1 MTDSTAGKVPI
12 IACVRDAWL
21 FFAGNWKLFLP
32 AAGIAAL
39 ISQLGLLLNLMAPAD
54 AQPTV
59 LGLFVGDIVVMIPTL
74 LAGIA
79 FTAAVFRKFLR
90 NEYLGPTGLAAGLD
104 ELRLLG
110 AFGALMCLF
119 VPIVALVAIV
129 LSITVFSRFNA
140 TPAEWNIL
148 LADPEAMSAKLLEV
162 LGEEGSAAL
171 SLFIMIVFVVA
182 MFVFVRLFLINA
194 ATMGERRIVLFQ
206 TWSWSRG
213 NVLRMLGA
221 ILLTG
226 LPVMLINNL
235 AVNLVASMVSA
246 SSAEQGGGV
255 LYLLATTWLA
265 FISMMTSIPAT
276 VLAGIFYKGLRPPEF
291 VAK

>member
-1 MTDSTAGKVPI
+1 M
-12 IACVRDAWL
+12 
-21 FFAGNWKLFLP
+21 
-32 AAGIAAL
+32 
-39 ISQLGLLLNLMAPAD
+39 
-54 AQPTV
+54 
-59 LGLFVGDIVVMIPTL
+59 
-74 LAGIA
+74 
-79 FTAAVFRKFLR
+79 
-90 NEYLGPTGLAAGLD
+90 
-104 ELRLLG
+104 
-110 AFGALMCLF
+110 
-119 VPIVALVAIV
+119 
-129 LSITVFSRFNA
+129 
-140 TPAEWNIL
+140 
-148 LADPEAMSAKLLEV
+148 